1 MCSKKGNIN
10 KIKVKLNKIP
20 TIIKGNSHTDD
31 RGTILFNNQ
40 FTATEVKRI
49 YFIENK
55 DTEFVRAWQGHKIEQ
70 RWFSAVQGSFEIK
83 LIEVDHWEH
92 LSKSSLIHTFI
103 LKANQLDILH
113 VPRGYISSI
122 QALETD
128 SKLLVMA
135 DYLIGEVQDEYRFDA
150 DYFKI

>member
-1 MCSKKGNIN
+1 M
-10 KIKVKLNKIP
+10 NKIP

-31 RGTILFNNQ
+31 RGTILFNNE

-83 LIEVDHWEH
+83 LIEVDNWDNPA
-92 LSKSSLIHTFI
+92 KNSLMHSFI
-103 LKANQLDILH
+103 LKANQFDVLH
-113 VPRGYISSI
+113 VPRGCISSI
-122 QALETD
+122 QALETE

-135 DYLIGEVQDEYRFDA
+135 DYLLGEVKDEYRFDA

>member
-1 MCSKKGNIN
+1 MKPSE
-10 KIKVKLNKIP
+10 
-20 TIIKGNSHTDD
+20 IKGKVHTDF
-31 RGTILFNNQ
+31 RGSLYYNND
-40 FTATEVKRI
+40 FDAKEVKRI

-83 LIEVDHWEH
+83 LIEVDDWITP
-92 LSKSSLIHTFI
+92 SKNNTIHSFI

-113 VPRGYISSI
+113 VPKGYISSI
-122 QALETD
+122 QALELN
-128 SKLLVMA
+128 SKLMLMA
-135 DYLIGEVQDEYRFDA
+135 DYLLGEVKDEFRFDA